1 MTPFNSFV
9 LITFGII
16 AYIML
21 IDENV
26 AVYMTLLFKIL
37 NINTQKF
44 LWMIKYHPN
53 NFVTTWIQNQKYDK
67 IARELQEEL
76 NSKTNS

>member
-1 MTPFNSFV
+1 
-9 LITFGII
+9 
-16 AYIML
+16 ML